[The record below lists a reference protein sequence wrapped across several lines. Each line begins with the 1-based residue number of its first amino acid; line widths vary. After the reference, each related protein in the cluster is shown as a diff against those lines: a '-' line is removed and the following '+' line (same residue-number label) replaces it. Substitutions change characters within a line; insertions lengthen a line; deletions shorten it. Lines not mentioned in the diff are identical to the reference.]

1 MHNIEHAL
9 YPLEAVKKKK
19 NALLVPISNQT
30 REEKK
35 IDQRTNFRHKHFLTM
50 NWQYK
55 HEHSLEQRRFESERI
70 RRRYPDRIP
79 VIVQPLLNS
88 SSSASSSSILSTSLF
103 RSFSSSTSSASTSY
117 HDMTIPRLDNEKFLV
132 PSELSFGQFAYNIR
146 RRLRLR
152 AEHALFFYIGVYG
165 KQPVLSATIEQLY
178 TDNKDQDGFL
188 YVCYADEKV
197 FG

>member
-1 MHNIEHAL
+1 
-9 YPLEAVKKKK
+9 
-19 NALLVPISNQT
+19 
-30 REEKK
+30 
-35 IDQRTNFRHKHFLTM
+35 M

-55 HEHSLEQRRFESERI
+55 NEHSLEQRRFESERI

-79 VIVQPLLNS
+79 VIVQPFLS
-88 SSSASSSSILSTSLF
+88 SSSSSSSVLSTSLF
-103 RSFSSSTSSASTSY
+103 RSFTSSSSCSEGTLA
-117 HDMTIPRLDNEKFLV
+117 RLENEKFLV

-152 AEHALFFYIGVYG
+152 SEHALFFYIGLYG
-165 KQPVLSATIEQLY
+165 KQPILSSTMEVLYNE
-178 TDNKDQDGFL
+178 NKDSDGFL

>member
-1 MHNIEHAL
+1 
-9 YPLEAVKKKK
+9 
-19 NALLVPISNQT
+19 
-30 REEKK
+30 
-35 IDQRTNFRHKHFLTM
+35 M

-79 VIVQPLLNS
+79 VIVQPCFVS
-88 SSSASSSSILSTSLF
+88 SIASSSILSSSLF
-103 RSFSSSTSSASTSY
+103 RSFSSSTSSC
-117 HDMTIPRLDNEKFLV
+117 HDWTLERLENEKFLV

-152 AEHALFFYIGVYG
+152 AEHALFFYIGAYG
-165 KQPVLSATIEQLY
+165 KQPMLSSTMEILY
-178 TDNKDQDGFL
+178 NEHKDTDGFL

>member
-1 MHNIEHAL
+1 
-9 YPLEAVKKKK
+9 
-19 NALLVPISNQT
+19 
-30 REEKK
+30 
-35 IDQRTNFRHKHFLTM
+35 M

-55 HEHSLEQRRFESERI
+55 HEHTLEQRRFESERI

-79 VIVQPLLNS
+79 VIVQPLLS
-88 SSSASSSSILSTSLF
+88 SSPSTSSTILSTSLF
-103 RSFSSSTSSASTSY
+103 RSFTSSSSSSSCNETTLA
-117 HDMTIPRLDNEKFLV
+117 RLENEKFLV

-152 AEHALFFYIGVYG
+152 AEHALFFYIGSYG
-165 KQPVLSATIEQLY
+165 KQPILSSAMEILY
-178 TDNKDQDGFL
+178 NENKDTDGFL

>member
-1 MHNIEHAL
+1 
-9 YPLEAVKKKK
+9 
-19 NALLVPISNQT
+19 
-30 REEKK
+30 
-35 IDQRTNFRHKHFLTM
+35 M

-79 VIVQPLLNS
+79 VIVQPLS
-88 SSSASSSSILSTSLF
+88 SSPSSSSSSILSTSLF
-103 RSFSSSTSSASTSY
+103 RSFSSSSSSSSSCNEITLG
-117 HDMTIPRLDNEKFLV
+117 RLENEKFLV

-165 KQPVLSATIEQLY
+165 KQPILSSTMEVLYNE
-178 TDNKDQDGFL
+178 NKDTDGFL

>member
-1 MHNIEHAL
+1 
-9 YPLEAVKKKK
+9 
-19 NALLVPISNQT
+19 
-30 REEKK
+30 
-35 IDQRTNFRHKHFLTM
+35 M

-55 HEHSLEQRRFESERI
+55 HEHSIEQRRFESERI

-79 VIVQPLLNS
+79 VIVQPCLTS
-88 SSSASSSSILSTSLF
+88 SISSSSILSNSLF
-103 RSFSSSTSSASTSY
+103 RSLTASSSSSSSSTTC
-117 HDMTIPRLDNEKFLV
+117 HDWTLTRLENEKFLV

-152 AEHALFFYIGVYG
+152 AEHALFFYIGSYG
-165 KQPVLSATIEQLY
+165 KQPMLSSTMEILY
-178 TDNKDQDGFL
+178 NEHKDADGFL

>member
-1 MHNIEHAL
+1 
-9 YPLEAVKKKK
+9 
-19 NALLVPISNQT
+19 
-30 REEKK
+30 
-35 IDQRTNFRHKHFLTM
+35 M

-55 HEHSLEQRRFESERI
+55 QEHSLEQRRFEAERI

-79 VIVQPLLNS
+79 VIVQPLLSSHSTS
-88 SSSASSSSILSTSLF
+88 SSLLSMSLF
-103 RSFSSSTSSASTSY
+103 RSFTSSSTSTSS
-117 HDMTIPRLDNEKFLV
+117 HDATLARLDNEKFLV

-152 AEHALFFYIGVYG
+152 PEHALFFYIGLYG
-165 KQPVLSATIEQLY
+165 KQPILSAAMEVLY
-178 TDNKDQDGFL
+178 NDNKDTDGFL